1 MEAIELFSNANV
13 VAALRLYSLLT
24 AM

>member
-13 VAALRLYSLLT
+13 VAALGLYSLLT